1 MAFLKRRRGVCTR
14 FASTAITSSAWA
26 AVREK
31 RKAKRLSACVLT
43 LVLTATVGCTSTK
56 ADPPEMALL
65 ATSSQSVATS
75 GAELDSVAVIET
87 AIGEWFGGMDI
98 TLADN
103 AFTASSTL
111 SIERKSAIDKRGL
124 PLDGRHSNPAFVFTL
139 LKRGDACFIRN
150 EQNNEE
156 VLLAGVDCT
165 VVKR

>member
-14 FASTAITSSAWA
+14 FASTAITSAAWA

-31 RKAKRLSACVLT
+31 RKAKRTLAGVLA

-56 ADPPEMALL
+56 AEPPEMALL

-124 PLDGRHSNPAFVFTL
+124 PLDGRHSNSAFVFTL
-139 LKRGDACFIRN
+139 LKRGDSCFIRN